1 MEVVDEGAESA
12 AFKQLFRSWS
22 GEQRKNKHLR
32 GMGEG
37 AWPDG
42 GAEHRAE
49 AS

>member
-32 GMGEG
+32 GTGEG

-42 GAEHRAE
+42 GAERRAE